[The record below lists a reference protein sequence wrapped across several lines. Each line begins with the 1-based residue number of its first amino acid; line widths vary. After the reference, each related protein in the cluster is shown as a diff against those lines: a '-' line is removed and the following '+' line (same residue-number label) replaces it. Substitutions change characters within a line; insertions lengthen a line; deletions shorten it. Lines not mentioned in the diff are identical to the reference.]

1 MAADSTHAPPSRASV
16 TLATPRRFTLA
27 VGSSLALLLLV
38 LALAPLIGSVTVDF
52 RAAFAGQSPDAEILF
67 QARLPRVLLALLAG
81 GALAVAGV
89 LFQAL
94 LRNPLAT
101 PYTLGV
107 SSGASLGAVI
117 AIVTGLRAA
126 FALPGVWVCA
136 FAGAFITLAVVIGAG
151 RSSGRISA
159 FTLLLA
165 GVSVNAIC
173 IAVVLFLQYFSSLA
187 QSFAIVRW
195 LMGGVE
201 PVSYGTLAVIA
212 LLVGVVVA
220 YAFSQARNWNL
231 LSVGESWGASRG
243 VSVQRVMMGG
253 YLSAS
258 VLTGAVTAIT
268 GPIGF
273 VGLIVPHA
281 LRIVI
286 GPDHRVLL
294 PCSFLVGAAF
304 LAACDT
310 AARVMLSPADVPVGV
325 VTALLGGPFF
335 ILLLRRRSGGA

>member
-1 MAADSTHAPPSRASV
+1 MAADSSPAPPARAPV
-16 TLATPRRFTLA
+16 PLATPRRFTLA
-27 VGSSLALLLLV
+27 FLASLGVLLMV
-38 LALAPLIGSVTVDF
+38 LAAAPLIGSAPVDF
-52 RAAFAGQSPDAEILF
+52 RAAFAGRSPDAEILF
-67 QARLPRVLLALLAG
+67 QARLPRVLLAALAG

-117 AIVTGLRAA
+117 AIVTGLRTA
-126 FALPGVWVCA
+126 FALPGVWICA

-151 RSSGRISA
+151 RSAGRISA

-201 PVSYGTLAVIA
+201 PVSYPTLAAIA
-212 LLVGVVVA
+212 LLVGAVVI

-231 LSVGESWGASRG
+231 LSVGEAWGASRG
-243 VSVQRVMMGG
+243 VQVQRLMMGG

-258 VLTGAVTAIT
+258 LLTGAVTAIT

-281 LRIVI
+281 LRILM

-294 PCSFLVGAAF
+294 PCAFLAGAAF
-304 LAACDT
+304 LTACDT

-335 ILLLRRRSGGA
+335 ILLLHRRGGKA

>member
-1 MAADSTHAPPSRASV
+1 MAVDSSPATRSRASAS
-16 TLATPRRFTLA
+16 LATPRRFTVAIL
-27 VGSSLALLLLV
+27 SSLGLLLVV
-38 LALAPLIGSVTVDF
+38 LALAPLIGSVPVNLG
-52 RAAFAGQSPDAEILF
+52 AALAGRSPDAEILF

-126 FALPGVWVCA
+126 FHLPGVWVCA
-136 FAGAFITLAVVIGAG
+136 FAGAFLTLALVIGAG
-151 RSSGRISA
+151 RSAGRISA
-159 FTLLLA
+159 STLLLA

-201 PVSYGTLAVIA
+201 PISYPALAAIA
-212 LLVGVVVA
+212 VLVGIVVV
-220 YAFSQARNWNL
+220 YVFSQARNWNL
-231 LSVGESWGASRG
+231 LSVGETWGASRG
-243 VSVQRVMMGG
+243 VSVQRLMMGG

-258 VLTGAVTAIT
+258 LLTGAVTAIT

-281 LRIVI
+281 LRILL

-294 PCSFLVGAAF
+294 PCAFLAGAAF

-310 AARVMLSPADVPVGV
+310 AARVILSPADVPVGV

-335 ILLLRRRSGGA
+335 ILLLRRRGPGV

>member
-1 MAADSTHAPPSRASV
+1 MGADPSPPRQPPLK
-16 TLATPRRFTLA
+16 LATPKAFGIA
-27 VGSSLALLLLV
+27 VASCFGCLLLV
-38 LALAPLIGSVTVDF
+38 LALAPLIGSVPVNLK
-52 RAAFAGQSPDAEILF
+52 AAFAGQSPDAEILF
-67 QARLPRVLLALLAG
+67 QARLPRLLLALLAG
-81 GALAVAGV
+81 GALAVSGV

-94 LRNPLAT
+94 LRNPLAS

-107 SSGASLGAVI
+107 SSGASLGAVL
-117 AIVTGLRAA
+117 AIVTGFRAT
-126 FALPGVWVCA
+126 FALPGVWLCA
-136 FAGAFITLAVVIGAG
+136 FAGAFLTLAVVIAAG
-151 RSSGRISA
+151 RSAGRIST

-173 IAVVLFLQYFSSLA
+173 VAAVLFLQYFSSLA

-195 LMGGVE
+195 LMGGVDA
-201 PVSYGTLAVIA
+201 VSYQALAAIA
-212 LLVGVVVA
+212 ALVGAVTA

-243 VSVQRVMMGG
+243 VPVQRVMLGG
-253 YLSAS
+253 YLAAS
-258 VLTGAVTAIT
+258 ILTGAVTAIT

-281 LRIVI
+281 LRIVV

-294 PCSFLVGAAF
+294 PCAFLAGAAF

-310 AARVMLSPADVPVGV
+310 AARVMLSPADIPVGV

-335 ILLLRRRSGGA
+335 IVLLRRRGDRV

>member
-1 MAADSTHAPPSRASV
+1 MAANSAPLSPAGQPLQ
-16 TLATPRRFTLA
+16 LATPRRFTVA
-27 VGSSLALLLLV
+27 VGISTLLFLA
-38 LALAPLIGSVTVDF
+38 ALAITPLIGSVPVDF
-52 RAAFAGQSPDAEILF
+52 AAALDGQSPHAEVFF

-81 GALAVAGV
+81 GAFAVAGV

-94 LRNPLAT
+94 LRNPLASE
-101 PYTLGV
+101 YTLGV

-117 AIVTGLRAA
+117 AIITGIRAA
-126 FALPGVWVCA
+126 FDLPGVWVCA
-136 FAGAFITLAVVIGAG
+136 FLGAFVTLAVVIGAG
-151 RSSGRISA
+151 RSAGRLSA

-165 GVSVNAIC
+165 GVSINAIC

-195 LMGGVE
+195 LMGGIE
-201 PVSYGTLAVIA
+201 PVDYSTLGGIA
-212 LLVGVVVA
+212 LLVGLTLA
-220 YAFSQARNWNL
+220 YALVQARNWNL
-231 LSVGESWGASRG
+231 LAVGEAWGASRG
-243 VSVQRVMMGG
+243 VSVQRLMLGG
-253 YLSAS
+253 YFSAS
-258 VLTGAVTAIT
+258 LLTGAVTAIT

-281 LRIVI
+281 LRLLL

-294 PCSFLVGAAF
+294 PCAFLVGAAF
-304 LAACDT
+304 LAVCDT

-335 ILLLRRRSGGA
+335 ILLLRRRGHRA

>member
-1 MAADSTHAPPSRASV
+1 MAAESSSLAPVPTKL
-16 TLATPRRFTLA
+16 TLTTPRRFAIAVGLSLAAMLA
-27 VGSSLALLLLV
+27 VLAI
-38 LALAPLIGSVTVDF
+38 APLIGSVPVDF
-52 RAAFAGQSPDAEILF
+52 RAAFAGESPHSEIFF
-67 QARLPRVLLALLAG
+67 QARLPRVLLAMLAG

-126 FALPGVWVCA
+126 FSLPGVWVCA
-136 FAGAFITLAVVIGAG
+136 FIGAFVTLGVVLGAG
-151 RSSGRISA
+151 RSEGRISA

-165 GVSVNAIC
+165 GVSVNSIC

-201 PVSYGTLAVIA
+201 PVSYPTLAAVAVLI
-212 LLVGVVVA
+212 GSVVA
-220 YAFSQARNWNL
+220 YAFAQARHWNL
-231 LSVGESWGASRG
+231 LSVGEAWSASRG
-243 VSVQRVMMGG
+243 VSVQRLMMGG

-258 VLTGAVTAIT
+258 ILTGAVTAIT

-281 LRIVI
+281 LRLLL

-304 LAACDT
+304 LAVCDT
-310 AARVMLSPADVPVGV
+310 AARVMLSPADIPVGV

-335 ILLLRRRSGGA
+335 ILLLRSRGGRI